1 MLHPSFLVSYH
12 LGLLSTSILLGG
24 SNKSS
29 DVSFIF
35 FLLLLLQFY
44 QGEQSFMF
52 LPCMWS
58 LLNHC
63 LHLLFSLYLPC
74 GSPSSFSHPC
84 STQNQMGTKL
94 MVYFGM
100 ILVNPKGL
108 GDSLMSSSLVGNL
121 KRKFC
126 KMVVRN
132 RKSSILARLSPKQ
145 YRFPEEERGKEHR
158 RGGSSCCCLASVPS
172 AQCVVLGRRG
182 FYTGV

>member
-1 MLHPSFLVSYH
+1 MKEGQDNFAEGSDSCSMSGSCCYYCTLHVP
-12 LGLLSTSILLGG
+12 
-24 SNKSS
+24 
-29 DVSFIF
+29 F

-52 LPCMWS
+52 FPCMWS
-58 LLNHC
+58 LLNHH
-63 LHLLFSLYLPC
+63 LHLLLSLHLPS
-74 GSPSSFSHPC
+74 GSSFLLSHLG
-84 STQNQMGTKL
+84 SAQNQMGTKL
-94 MVYFGM
+94 MVYFGR
-100 ILVNPKGL
+100 ILINPEGL
-108 GDSLMSSSLVGNL
+108 EDSLMSSSLVGNL